1 MKNTEKTKDQPMNE
15 ISGLREQISKLE
27 VERSE
32 YERIRTTQKKYMHN
46 LNERIK
52 ELNCLYGISKLV
64 ENSGL
69 SLTKIIQGTVD
80 IIPLSWQYPE
90 ITCARVIIDYHEF
103 RTKKFNE
110 TIWKQESDIFVNGN
124 CCGRI
129 EVYYMKKK
137 PESDEGPFMKE
148 ERNLLNAIAER
159 LGKII
164 EHKKTEEQLGLMQKE
179 LEIKAHTLEETNT
192 ALKVLLKHQDSEKEE
207 MEKDILTNVK
217 MLVFP
222 YLEKVKIETSEKKTK
237 TYINII
243 ISNLNKITKPFISR
257 IKDYQT
263 KLTPTEIQIAHL
275 IRENKTTKDI
285 AVLLNISE
293 TTVNFHRQ
301 NIRYKLGINNKK
313 TNLRSFLQSLN
324 DY

>member
-1 MKNTEKTKDQPMNE
+1 
-15 ISGLREQISKLE
+15 
-27 VERSE
+27 
-32 YERIRTTQKKYMHN
+32 MHN

-110 TIWKQESDIFVNGN
+110 TIWKQESEIFVNGN